1 MDGGNCELG
10 IESTIIGFKKDE
22 TILYRLGSLISE
34 DIIKCIGEI
43 KIYSDSEVYPGSFL
57 NHYSPNKKLYVGDIE
72 TLYHKFNDKRI
83 GILCYDRYYDYVSK
97 ENQIILSKKSSL
109 NEASRN
115 LYSSLYK
122 FDKMKRVDIIITSF
136 FIDKMMGKT
145 MNNRLKKSSEKE

>member
-10 IESTIIGFKKDE
+10 IESTIIGFKKHE

-83 GILCYDRYYDYVSK
+83 GILCYDRYYDYVNK
-97 ENQIILSKKSSL
+97 ENQIILSKTSSL

-136 FIDKMMGKT
+136 FIDRMMGKT